1 MLRAVPPILQN
12 TLFHS
17 SSLAELRTKDS
28 SKLFF
33 LADDVKAKGNRL
45 YKKGNYYGA
54 LAHYEK
60 ALSMFK
66 WIEFSDPA
74 RQTAVL
80 EGRSLFTEER
90 GT

>member
-1 MLRAVPPILQN
+1 MLRALPPLMQN

-17 SSLAELRTKDS
+17 KVLAELRTKDS
-28 SKLFF
+28 SHLFF

-54 LAHYEK
+54 LAHYEQ

-66 WIEFSDPA
+66 WIEFSDPE
-74 RQTAVL
+74 RQSTVL